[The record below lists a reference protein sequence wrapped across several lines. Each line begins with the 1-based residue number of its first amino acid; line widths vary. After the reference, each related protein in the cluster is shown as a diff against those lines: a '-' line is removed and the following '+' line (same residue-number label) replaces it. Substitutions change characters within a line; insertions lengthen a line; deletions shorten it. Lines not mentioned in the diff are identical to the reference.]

1 MTGYV
6 GLLPLML
13 AAVGLFVSR
22 RKGVSIFWLSIGV
35 IAFILTLGERTPL
48 ASLIFHLPV
57 ISRFRVPARH
67 FIEMAFAVSVLAGLG
82 AQAIIQRKIT
92 RRVMLITIAAGAFVM
107 ACGLLVLLSNKL
119 SQYAIERGVQPS
131 ALSLSNP
138 AIATPLVIF
147 LSAAAVLFFWH
158 REPTS
163 LFRSVL
169 LLAILVID
177 LASFGWFFSW
187 HEFAPRKEILNA
199 PASAAKY
206 RELLDDSRQRMIS
219 IRGTLGTLD
228 ELPPNL
234 SRVWGVANATGYGP
248 LLPSRLL
255 YLLSILPDGSIASWK
270 DVNDQSL
277 NLSSVRYAFL
287 PRSEVKRDARGIE
300 WDEEN
305 MDIWLGSG
313 CDHPPRPS
321 VRFNLTAPFRAT
333 GVSLVSRLACSVSVK
348 DGEEM
353 ARVAL
358 TDVDGNVQT
367 QSILAGR
374 DSSEWSYDC
383 PNIKPKIQHS
393 RAEVFESFPAKMYE
407 ASCEGHFYVATL
419 HLNSARAISSVEI
432 QWTGRTG
439 AITIEKLSLV
449 DELSNSSEAI
459 SPLSIQGSQWRFVEE
474 TGSARVYENLKAMPR
489 AWLTN
494 EVLQL
499 KPEEIL
505 DAIKTS
511 KLPGGRIFDPARVAL
526 VEDALSLPAQGV
538 DSEALAHI
546 TQYGNTF
553 MEVETTSSLPSFLV
567 TSDLYYPG
575 WRATLDGA
583 PAQLFRADYALR
595 GVQVPSG
602 RHRLRFEFTPKT
614 FYYGLGLSVLSL
626 VALLCFLAFAFPL
639 FGSWKNR

>member
-1 MTGYV
+1 
-6 GLLPLML
+6 
-13 AAVGLFVSR
+13 
-22 RKGVSIFWLSIGV
+22 
-35 IAFILTLGERTPL
+35 
-48 ASLIFHLPV
+48 
-57 ISRFRVPARH
+57 
-67 FIEMAFAVSVLAGLG
+67 
-82 AQAIIQRKIT
+82 
-92 RRVMLITIAAGAFVM
+92 
-107 ACGLLVLLSNKL
+107 
-119 SQYAIERGVQPS
+119 QYAIERGVEPS

-138 AIATPLVIF
+138 AITTPLVIF
-147 LSAAAVLFFWH
+147 LLGAAVLFFW
-158 REPTS
+158 RGEPTS
-163 LFRSVL
+163 IFRSALV
-169 LLAILVID
+169 LAILLID

-187 HEFAPRKEILNA
+187 HDFAPRKEVLNA

-234 SRVWGVANATGYGP
+234 SRVWGVTNATGYGP

-255 YLLSILPDGSIASWK
+255 YLLSILPDGSIASSWK
-270 DVNDQSL
+270 DVDDQSL

-287 PRSEVKRDARGIE
+287 PRSELKRDARGVK

-305 MDIWLGSG
+305 MGLWLGSG
-313 CDHPPRPS
+313 CDHPPRAS

-333 GVSLVSRLACSVSVK
+333 SVGVVSRLACSVPVK

-353 ARVAL
+353 ARAVL
-358 TDVDGNVQT
+358 TDVDGNIES

-419 HLNSARAISSVEI
+419 HLNSIRAIRSVEI
-432 QWTGRTG
+432 QWTGRTS
-439 AITIEKLSLV
+439 AITIEKLSLI
-449 DELSNSSEAI
+449 DELENNSEAI
-459 SPLSIQGSQWRFVEE
+459 NPLSIEGSQWRFVEE
-474 TGSARVYENLKAMPR
+474 SGSASIYENLKAMPR
-489 AWLTN
+489 AWLTP
-494 EVLQL
+494 EVVRL

-505 DAIKTS
+505 DAIKRS
-511 KLPGGRIFDPARVAL
+511 KLPDGRVFDPARVAL
-526 VEDALSLPAQGV
+526 VEDALSLPALEGV
-538 DSEALAHI
+538 DSSALAQI

-553 MEVETTSSLPSFLV
+553 MEVETKSTLPSFLV

-583 PAQLFRADYALR
+583 PAQLLRADYAFR
-595 GVQVPSG
+595 GVQVPAG

-614 FYYGLGLSVLSL
+614 FYYGLGLSVISL
-626 VALLCFLAFAFPL
+626 CALIGFLVFAFPHL
-639 FGSWKNR
+639 KPEKSVILS

>member
-1 MTGYV
+1 
-6 GLLPLML
+6 
-13 AAVGLFVSR
+13 
-22 RKGVSIFWLSIGV
+22 
-35 IAFILTLGERTPL
+35 
-48 ASLIFHLPV
+48 
-57 ISRFRVPARH
+57 
-67 FIEMAFAVSVLAGLG
+67 
-82 AQAIIQRKIT
+82 
-92 RRVMLITIAAGAFVM
+92 
-107 ACGLLVLLSNKL
+107 
-119 SQYAIERGVQPS
+119 
-131 ALSLSNP
+131 
-138 AIATPLVIF
+138 
-147 LSAAAVLFFWH
+147 
-158 REPTS
+158 
-163 LFRSVL
+163 
-169 LLAILVID
+169 
-177 LASFGWFFSW
+177 
-187 HEFAPRKEILNA
+187 
-199 PASAAKY
+199 
-206 RELLDDSRQRMIS
+206 
-219 IRGTLGTLD
+219 
-228 ELPPNL
+228 
-234 SRVWGVANATGYGP
+234 
-248 LLPSRLL
+248 
-255 YLLSILPDGSIASWK
+255 
-270 DVNDQSL
+270 
-277 NLSSVRYAFL
+277 
-287 PRSEVKRDARGIE
+287 
-300 WDEEN
+300 
-305 MDIWLGSG
+305 MDIWLDSG
-313 CDHPPRPS
+313 CDHPPRDS
-321 VRFNLTAPFRAT
+321 VRFNLTVPFRAT
-333 GVSLVSRLACSVSVK
+333 EVSLVSRLACSVSVK

-353 ARVAL
+353 ARVVL
-358 TDVDGNVQT
+358 TDLDGNVQT

-459 SPLSIQGSQWRFVEE
+459 SPLSINGSQWRFVEE

-511 KLPGGRIFDPARVAL
+511 KLPGGRMFDPARVAL

-538 DSEALAHI
+538 DSEALAQV

-583 PAQLFRADYALR
+583 PAPLFRADYALR

-614 FYYGLGLSVLSL
+614 FYYGLGLSVLSI